1 MPKYESPRDNTSVR
15 LQSRKQP
22 KQSSFIDDLVEGVN
36 TVWDIGGN
44 ALVPH
49 YHESGDAFD
58 LVYDIPL
65 VGPELHAMKY
75 SGTEQSDDLGDIID
89 IGTSMPGVGT
99 GAKTL
104 MALFPV
110 SLAKNI
116 DRFKYKL
123 KGRKGADDLD
133 RYTSAPQ
140 DRAAARRLSKYD
152 TRVNEMIDLNDVRPE
167 TINKDLSNLR
177 RLELNEMYKDVPL
190 REPGMVTRYK
200 QNITPTDM
208 AVDKAMR
215 DKFKIGPNDEVF
227 GAKDAYDWFDYVKQ
241 TGGEPDVIKRTAM
254 DATYDVSD
262 EAENAFQA
270 ARKRFNDSR
279 NKRKA
284 YVDVGKRGRQ
294 QVRDDITEQTAKSVT
309 PQDRIKLMQLRA
321 ELEADPTRLEA
332 FDDMFGDLL
341 HLDY

>member
-1 MPKYESPRDNTSVR
+1 MANYESPRDNTSVR
-15 LQSRKQP
+15 LQSRKRP

-65 VGPELHAMKY
+65 VGPGMHAMKY
-75 SGTEQSDDLGDIID
+75 SGTEQSDDLGDLID
-89 IGTSMPGVGT
+89 IGTSMPGLGT

-123 KGRKGADDLD
+123 NGRKGFDGAD
-133 RYTSAPQ
+133 RFASTPQ
-140 DRAAARRLSKYD
+140 ERSAARRLSKYGSNVD
-152 TRVNEMIDLNDVRPE
+152 EMIDLNDMRPE
-167 TINKDLSNLR
+167 TINKDLYNLR
-177 RLELNEMYKDVPL
+177 KLEANEMYKGVPL
-190 REPGMVTRYK
+190 DEPGTVTRYK
-200 QNITPTDM
+200 NNITPRDI
-208 AVDKAMR
+208 AVDKALR
-215 DKFKIGPNDEVF
+215 DKLHISPNDEVF
-227 GAKDAYDWFDYVKQ
+227 GANDAYKWFDYVKQ
-241 TGGEPDVIKRTAM
+241 TGGEPDIIKRTAM
-254 DATYDVSD
+254 DAAYDVTD

>member
-1 MPKYESPRDNTSVR
+1 MANYESPRDNTSVR
-15 LQSRKQP
+15 LQSRKRP
-22 KQSSFIDDLVEGVN
+22 KESSFIDDLVEGIN
-36 TVWDIGGN
+36 TVWDVGSS
-44 ALVPH
+44 ALTPH
-49 YHESGDAFD
+49 YHESGSPYD
-58 LVYDIPL
+58 LIYDVPL
-65 VGPELHAMKY
+65 VGPGMHAMKY
-75 SGTEQSDDLGDIID
+75 SGTEQSDDLNDLID
-89 IGTSMPGVGT
+89 VGASMPGLGT

-123 KGRKGADDLD
+123 NGRKGFDAD
-133 RYTSAPQ
+133 
-140 DRAAARRLSKYD
+140 ARRLSKYNPN
-152 TRVNEMIDLNDVRPE
+152 VNEMIDLNDMRPE

-177 RLELNEMYKDVPL
+177 RLELNEMYKGVPI
-190 REPGMVTRYK
+190 REPGIVTRYK
-200 QNITPTDM
+200 QNITPTDI
-208 AVDKAMR
+208 AVDKALR
-215 DKFKIGPNDEVF
+215 DKLHISPNNEVF
-227 GAKDAYDWFDYVKQ
+227 GSNDAYKWFDYVKQ

-254 DATYDVSD
+254 DAAENVPD
-262 EAENAFQA
+262 EAENAFRA
-270 ARKRFNDSR
+270 AKKRFDDSR

-284 YVDVGKRGRQ
+284 YVDVGRRGRQ